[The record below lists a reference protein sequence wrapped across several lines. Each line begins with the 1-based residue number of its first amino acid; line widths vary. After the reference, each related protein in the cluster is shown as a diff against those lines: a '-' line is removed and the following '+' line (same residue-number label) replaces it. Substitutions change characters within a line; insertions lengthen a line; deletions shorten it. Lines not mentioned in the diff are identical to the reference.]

1 MNLYFSAFYC
11 RLVLLFTNYISQF
24 NNNTTI
30 ALSCIITRFCLMTS
44 FIQRTIGLVVAAEA
58 AAEEY
63 CEGLRQAAV
72 MPYED
77 VSQANKVFL

>member
-1 MNLYFSAFYC
+1 
-11 RLVLLFTNYISQF
+11 
-24 NNNTTI
+24 
-30 ALSCIITRFCLMTS
+30 MTS

-77 VSQANKVFL
+77 VSQANKVFLWLTNEDSRAPSL

>member
-1 MNLYFSAFYC
+1 
-11 RLVLLFTNYISQF
+11 
-24 NNNTTI
+24 
-30 ALSCIITRFCLMTS
+30 MTS

-72 MPYED
+72 MPYEG